1 MTGKQKMREHSIT
14 INMFDDMVETIEFKC
29 GDKVID
35 TVVGDGNIQ
44 GDCLVCGRQFTTTG
58 DFRNKRILQ
67 SNE

>member
-1 MTGKQKMREHSIT
+1 
-14 INMFDDMVETIEFKC
+14 MFDDMVETIEFKC